1 MSTTVGTLT
10 IEMAANIVRLQQDM
24 DKARKSVE
32 GTMAQIS
39 KAASAATAALG
50 ALGVGLSVAAFAN
63 WIKSAIDAADE
74 TSKLAQKAGLAVNQV
89 AGLQLAFR
97 QSGLEAGALQTSM
110 SKLAVAIA
118 GGNDALVA
126 MGIQTKNTDG
136 SLKSTRQILG
146 EVADRFADYE
156 DGAAKTALAVQIF
169 GKSGADLIPLLN
181 GGSKAL
187 DDFDAMARKLGL
199 TLDEET
205 AKNAEKFNDTV
216 DLMGQGVAGISRQIA
231 AQMLPTLTN
240 LADQFFTTM
249 TEGDRL
255 KRIADALA
263 FGLKALYSVAVI
275 VIEAFVSVGK
285 TLGAVGAQIMAVM
298 QGDFAGAVRI
308 GNEWADDVKK
318 DWVGALKNLE
328 GVWSDTGSTSMDTM
342 VAMAGAARKN
352 APVVNEETKKM
363 AEEQRKLQETYKKLI
378 DSIEEKTGVLLAEQG
393 QTEKLT
399 DAQKTALKVMQDIQ
413 NGTLKL
419 TDAQKRQVTAAL
431 EQLLATEQVNEEIKR
446 ENKLMEEA
454 AKENANWRDSMEKTT
469 KQLIDEAEKQR
480 EANMEIELGKAAV
493 ERLRIEKMLETA
505 ASLDRRAALAQEA
518 MLGEDVVQAYR
529 DQAQGLRDLAAL
541 KEQGIH
547 VQAAKDARDAWVE
560 TSKSITESLTDALM
574 RGFESGKGF
583 GENLISTLKN
593 LFNTLVLRPI
603 IQPIAQGAAAS
614 VLGMVGMAAPGTA
627 SASTGGAMGTL
638 NIMSGLQSVYK
649 GITSSFAALGDSI
662 AFAAGDIGAWLMQNT
677 TGVLNSAGSS
687 LMMNAGTLGTIGS
700 YAGGA
705 LAGYGIGNAISG
717 KYETF
722 GNGNIATAGGTAI
735 GALLGGPVGALVG
748 GALGGLVNRAFGR
761 GAKETR
767 DTGITGTFSAGGAD
781 VQAFTNWVQEGGW
794 FRSDKSGTDFAELS
808 TDVNAF
814 LDGSVKMVAAATK
827 DYARIV
833 GLNADAL
840 DGFTQ
845 EIRISLKDL
854 DAAGQ
859 EKAIAD
865 AIQEFQDGLT
875 ARLAGAL
882 EPFRIA
888 GETLTETLA
897 RLAEIQMVSQSLNE
911 FGGAFSNFAT
921 ASVTARQSIIDL
933 AGGIEQLVQKA
944 QGFVANFYTREE
956 QAAITARGVV
966 TALAQSGFTEAQIAA
981 LETRSDFR
989 ALLESIDVNT
999 ELGQQQFVALLNL
1012 QQQYADLAPLMEEQ
1026 QLTLLELIEAAPQVE
1041 ILQKI
1046 FETDAEYQARVQT
1059 AEEIAQS
1066 SFDKMVASL
1075 GEIDISIDSLSV
1087 IIGNGLS
1094 QIAAS
1099 TAGAIQAAN
1108 AAAQQAIAAAQ
1119 ASAAAAA
1126 AAESRAAAE
1135 AQARAEA
1142 EAAAAAATGLV
1153 GGGAATGGYISG
1165 PTLVG
1170 EHGPEIFNP
1179 QTGQVY
1185 TAPATANMLGG
1196 GDVAAEIRAL
1206 RDEVS
1211 LMRAETRATAVN
1223 TSKIARLQDNW
1234 DVRGLT
1240 VKTDTDQPLNTVAA

>member
-32 GTMAQIS
+32 GTMAQIG

-50 ALGVGLSVAAFAN
+50 ALGAGLSVAAFAN
-63 WIKSAIDAADE
+63 WIKSAIDASDE

-97 QSGLEAGALQTSM
+97 QSGLEAGALQSSM
-110 SKLAVAIA
+110 SKLSVAIA
-118 GGNDALVA
+118 GGNDALTA
-126 MGIQTKNTDG
+126 MNISTRNTDG
-136 SLKSTRQILG
+136 SLKSTRQVLG
-146 EVADRFADYE
+146 EVADKFAEYE
-156 DGAAKTALAVQIF
+156 DGAAKTALAVQLF

-181 GGSKAL
+181 GGAAAL

-205 AKNAEKFNDTV
+205 AKNAEKFNDTI
-216 DLMGQGVAGISRQIA
+216 DLMGQGMAGIGRQIA
-231 AQMLPTLTN
+231 AQILPTLTN

-255 KRIADALA
+255 KRIADALG
-263 FGLKALYSVAVI
+263 FGLKALYSVAI
-275 VIEAFVSVGK
+275 LVIEAFSTVGK
-285 TLGAVGAQIMAVM
+285 TIGAAAAQIMAVM
-298 QGDFAGAVRI
+298 NGDFSAAAKI
-308 GNEWADDVKK
+308 GEEWAADVKK

-328 GVWSDTGSTSMDTM
+328 GAWSDTGGTSMETM
-342 VAMAGAARKN
+342 AAMAGAARKN
-352 APVVNEETKKM
+352 APIVNEETKKM
-363 AEEQRKLQETYKKLI
+363 AEEQRKLEEAYKKLI
-378 DSIEEKTGVLLAEQG
+378 DGIEEKTGLLVAEQN

-399 DAQKTALKVMQDIQ
+399 DAQKTALKVMHDIQ

-419 TDAQKRQVTAAL
+419 TDAQKRHVTAAL

-446 ENKLMEEA
+446 ENKLMDEA

-469 KQLIDEAEKQR
+469 RQLVEEAEKQR
-480 EANMEIELGKAAV
+480 EANMEIKLGKAAV

-505 ASLDRRAALAQEA
+505 VSLDRKAALAEEA
-518 MLGEDVVQAYR
+518 MLGEDVVKAYK

-560 TSKSITESLTDALM
+560 TSKQITESLTDALM

-593 LFNTLVLRPI
+593 MFNTLVLRPI
-603 IQPIAQGAAAS
+603 IQPIAQGMAGS
-614 VLGMVGMAAPGTA
+614 VLGMLGMGAPGAA

-638 NIMSGLQSVYK
+638 NVMSSLQSVYK
-649 GITSSFAALGDSI
+649 GVTGSFAALGDSI
-662 AFAAGDIGAWLMQNT
+662 SFAAQDIGAWLVNNT
-677 TGVLNSAGSS
+677 SGVLNSAGSS
-687 LMMNAGTLGTIGS
+687 LMSGAGTLGTIGS

-705 LAGYGIGNAISG
+705 LAGYGLGTAISG

-735 GALLGGPVGALVG
+735 GALLGGPVGALIG
-748 GALGGLVNRAFGR
+748 GALGGLVNRAFGM
-761 GAKETR
+761 GPQEQR
-767 DTGITGTFSAGGAD
+767 DTGITGTFSASGAS
-781 VQAFTNWVQEGGW
+781 VQAFTDWIQEGGW
-794 FRSDKSGTDFAELS
+794 FRSDKSGTNFTALS
-808 TDVNAF
+808 ADVNAF
-814 LDGSVKMVAAATK
+814 LDGAVKMVAASTK

-833 GLNADAL
+833 GLNADAI
-840 DGFTQ
+840 DGFSQ
-845 EIRISLKDL
+845 QIRISLQGL
-854 DAAGQ
+854 DADQQ

-865 AIQEFQDGLT
+865 AIQAFQDALT
-875 ARLAGAL
+875 AQLGGAL
-882 EPFRIA
+882 EPFRMA
-888 GETLTETLA
+888 GETLTQTLV
-897 RLAEIQMVSQSLNE
+897 RLAEIQIVSERLNE
-911 FGGAFSNFAT
+911 FGGAFTNFAT

-944 QGFVANFYTREE
+944 NGFVANFYTREE

-966 TALAQSGFTEAQIAA
+966 TALTQAGFTEAQIAA

-989 ALLESIDVNT
+989 TLLEGIDVST
-999 ELGQQQFVALLNL
+999 EIGQKQFVTLLDM
-1012 QQQYADLAPLMEEQ
+1012 QQMYADMLPIMEEQ
-1026 QLTLLELIEAAPQVE
+1026 KVSLLELIEAAPQVE
-1041 ILQKI
+1041 MLQKI
-1046 FETDAEYQARVQT
+1046 FESDADYQSRVMT
-1059 AEEIAQS
+1059 AEELAQS
-1066 SFDKMVASL
+1066 TFDKMVASL
-1075 GEIDISIDSLSV
+1075 GEIDVSIDSLTV
-1087 IIGNGLS
+1087 VIGNGLS

-1099 TAGAIQAAN
+1099 TAGAISSAN
-1108 AAAQQAIAAAQ
+1108 AVAQQAIAAAQ
-1119 ASAAAAA
+1119 ASAAVAA
-1126 AAESRAAAE
+1126 AAEARAAEEAQARAAAE
-1135 AQARAEA
+1135 AV
-1142 EAAAAAATGLV
+1142 AAIV
-1153 GGGAATGGYISG
+1153 WDGGGAATGGYISG

-1179 QTGQVY
+1179 QTSQVY

-1206 RDEVS
+1206 RDEVT

-1223 TSKIARLQDNW
+1223 TSKIAKLQDNW

-1240 VKTDTDQPLNTVAA
+1240 VKTDADQPLDTVAA

>member
-50 ALGVGLSVAAFAN
+50 ALGAGLSVAAFAN
-63 WIKSAIDAADE
+63 WIKSAINASDVMSDISQR
-74 TSKLAQKAGLAVNQV
+74 TGVAVKDL
-89 AGLQLAFR
+89 AGLQMAFKYGGTSAEAM
-97 QSGLEAGALQTSM
+97 QSGLV
-110 SKLAVAIA
+110 KLSVAVA
-118 GGNDALVA
+118 GGNDALKA

-136 SLKSTRQILG
+136 TLKGTRQILG

-169 GKSGADLIPLLN
+169 GKSGAELLPVLN
-181 GGSKAL
+181 AGSKGL
-187 DDFDAMARKLGL
+187 DEFDAMARKLGL
-199 TLDEET
+199 TIDAET
-205 AKNAEKFNDTV
+205 AEQAGRFNDLL
-216 DLMGQGVAGISRQIA
+216 DLMGDSLTGVATQVGAKI
-231 AQMLPTLTN
+231 LPTLVK
-240 LADQFFTTM
+240 LADSFFTTM

-255 KRIADALA
+255 TRIADALA
-263 FGLKALYSVAVI
+263 FGLKALYSVAVV

-285 TLGAVGAQIMAVM
+285 TLGAVGGQIMAVM
-298 QGDFAGAVRI
+298 QGDFAGAARI
-308 GNEWADDVKK
+308 GSEWADDVKK

-328 GVWSDTGSTSMDTM
+328 GVWSDTGKTSVDTM
-342 VAMAGAARKN
+342 LDMAGAAKKN
-352 APVVNEETKKM
+352 APIVNEETKKM
-363 AEEQRKLQETYKKLI
+363 ADEQQKLQEAYKKLI

-454 AKENANWRDSMEKTT
+454 AKENANWRDSMKKTT

-505 ASLDRRAALAQEA
+505 ASLDRKAALAEEA

-547 VQAAKDARDAWVE
+547 VQAARDARDAWVE
-560 TSKSITESLTDALM
+560 TSKQITESLTDALM

-593 LFNTLVLRPI
+593 MFNTLVLRPI
-603 IQPIAQGAAAS
+603 IQPIAQGMAGS
-614 VLGMVGMAAPGTA
+614 VLGMLGIGAPGTA
-627 SASTGGAMGTL
+627 SASTGGGMGTL
-638 NIMSGLQSVYK
+638 NVMSGLQSVYK
-649 GITSSFAALGDSI
+649 GITGSFASLGDSI
-662 AFAAGDIGAWLMQNT
+662 SFAAQDIGAWLVNNT
-677 TGVLNSAGSS
+677 SGVLNSAGSS
-687 LMMNAGTLGTIGS
+687 LMSGAGTLGTIGS

-735 GALLGGPVGALVG
+735 GALLGGPVGALIG

-761 GAKETR
+761 GPKESQ
-767 DTGITGTFSAGGAD
+767 DMGIVGTLSTGGAD
-781 VQAFTNWVQEGGW
+781 VQAFTDWIQEGGW
-794 FRSDKSGTDFAELS
+794 FRSDKRGTDFNALS

-814 LDGSVKMVAAATK
+814 LDGAVKMVAASTK

-833 GLNADAL
+833 GLNADAI
-840 DGFTQ
+840 DDFSQ

-854 DAAGQ
+854 DAAAQ

-865 AIQEFQDGLT
+865 AIQSFQDALT
-875 ARLAGAL
+875 AQLGGAL
-882 EPFRIA
+882 EPFRMA
-888 GETLTETLA
+888 GESLTQTLV
-897 RLAEIQMVSQSLNE
+897 RLAEIQIVSERLNE
-911 FGGAFSNFAT
+911 FGGAFTNFAT
-921 ASVTARQSIIDL
+921 SSVAARQNIIDL
-933 AGGIEQLVQKA
+933 AGGLDQLVQKT

-966 TALAQSGFTEAQIAA
+966 QALGTAGFTEAQIAA
-981 LETRSDFR
+981 LETRADFR
-989 ALLESIDVNT
+989 TLLESIDVST
-999 ELGQQQFVALLNL
+999 DIGQQQFVTLLNI
-1012 QQQYADLAPLMEEQ
+1012 QDLYSQSVPIMEEQ
-1026 QLTLLELIEAAPQVE
+1026 SKSLIELIAAAPQVE
-1041 ILQKI
+1041 MLQKM
-1046 FETDAEYQARVQT
+1046 FETDAEYQTRVQT
-1059 AEEIAQS
+1059 AEELAQETY
-1066 SFDKMVASL
+1066 DRMVTQL
-1075 GEIDISIDSLSV
+1075 GVIDVTLNGLTAV
-1087 IIGNGLS
+1087 IGNGLE
-1094 QIAAS
+1094 QIAQS
-1099 TAGAIQAAN
+1099 TAGAIAAAN
-1108 AAAQQAIAAAQ
+1108 VAAQQAIAAAQ
-1119 ASAAAAA
+1119 ASAAQAAA
-1126 AAESRAAAE
+1126 AN
-1135 AQARAEA
+1135 A
-1142 EAAAAAATGLV
+1142 EAAALAAALAVSQANTWTGD
-1153 GGGAATGGYISG
+1153 GAATGGYISG

-1179 QTGQVY
+1179 QTSQIY
-1185 TAPATANMLGG
+1185 TAPATASMLGG
-1196 GDVAAEIRAL
+1196 GDVAIEIRAL
-1206 RDEVS
+1206 RDEVT

-1223 TSKIARLQDNW
+1223 TSKIAKLQDNW